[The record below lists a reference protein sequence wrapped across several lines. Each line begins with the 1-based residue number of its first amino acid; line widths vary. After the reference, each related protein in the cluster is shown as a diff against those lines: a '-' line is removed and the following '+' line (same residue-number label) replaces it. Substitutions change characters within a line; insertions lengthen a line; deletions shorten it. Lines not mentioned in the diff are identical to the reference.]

1 MTTSLSARTDEAGAP
16 VRLETHHSWIAG
28 RDVEGRAGLRPVVNP
43 ATGEPFA
50 QASLLDAEQA
60 SAAIAAAQAAFP
72 AWSALSFRERG
83 RFLLGA
89 RAALVDDAG
98 GLASLIA
105 REQGKPAAEAHAV
118 EIFPSLEALKH
129 VALHAED
136 VLRDDH
142 VESQVLL
149 FAHKDCRL
157 V

>member
-1 MTTSLSARTDEAGAP
+1 
-16 VRLETHHSWIAG
+16 
-28 RDVEGRAGLRPVVNP
+28 
-43 ATGEPFA
+43 
-50 QASLLDAEQA
+50 
-60 SAAIAAAQAAFP
+60 
-72 AWSALSFRERG
+72 
-83 RFLLGA
+83 
-89 RAALVDDAG
+89 
-98 GLASLIA
+98 ASLIA

-157 V
+157 VYAPIGVVLIITPWNYPFGISLTGVAAALAAGTTGVLKSAPATTLIGLRLASHFKQAGLPEGVLNVVSVDDAVAPSLVEDPRVGKIVFTGSVATGKKV